1 MASAAARSSLLYEVL
16 GIPTSASGGEIKA
29 AYCRLARRCRP
40 DLVSV
45 SRREMSADQFK
56 KIHSAYSTLS
66 DPDQRADYDRDLHS
80 HRRRPS
86 VSSLLNFDSAPAP
99 GGRRNWETDQ
109 CWECF
114 NFYMEYQVVHNYVL

>member
-1 MASAAARSSLLYEVL
+1 MASAAAGSSLLYEVL

-29 AYCRLARRCRP
+29 AYCRLARRCHP
-40 DLVSV
+40 DVVSV

-66 DPDQRADYDRDLHS
+66 DPDQRDDYDRDLHS

-86 VSSLLNFDSAPAP
+86 VTLQLSTAA
-99 GGRRNWETDQ
+99 GGTGETDQ

-114 NFYMEYQVVHNYVL
+114 NFYMEYQVVYNYVL

>member
-1 MASAAARSSLLYEVL
+1 MASAAAGSSLLYEVL

-29 AYCRLARRCRP
+29 AYCRLARRCHP
-40 DLVSV
+40 DVVSV

-66 DPDQRADYDRDLHS
+66 DPDQRDDYDSRCLTS
-80 HRRRPS
+80 IRPPRPVTLQLS
-86 VSSLLNFDSAPAP
+86 TAA
-99 GGRRNWETDQ
+99 GGTGETDQ

-114 NFYMEYQVVHNYVL
+114 NFYMEYQVVYNYVL